1 MSYLCLIKKRNSFS
15 ETYLFQITFDFS
27 HDTNTTEEER
37 QESFYEGI
45 KSLRNIKHEELND
58 DMSSLHLFKRVK
70 KQMANTKK
78 VESCISILKV

>member
-1 MSYLCLIKKRNSFS
+1 MKEL
-15 ETYLFQITFDFS
+15 
-27 HDTNTTEEER
+27 
-37 QESFYEGI
+37 

-58 DMSSLHLFKRVK
+58 DMSSLHLFKWVE